1 MLTVQTLIKIL
12 CPRTLESDPSVAV
25 LEHARLFEEVNSEV
39 ETAKSKGQQ
48 VSAEL
53 HAKWRKAK
61 QWHLMNVQTDRIEHI
76 EDQIDEASRTG
87 ITDPEYHEALKKRRH
102 EAILELN
109 RLCPAR
115 RGSWETLPKGAS
127 HLSRRQRTWYDL

>member
-12 CPRTLESDPSVAV
+12 CPRTLDPDPSVAV
-25 LEHARLFEEVNSEV
+25 LEHARLFEEVDSEV
-39 ETAKSKGQQ
+39 ETAKSEGQQ

-53 HAKWRKAK
+53 HAEWRKAK

-76 EDQIDEASRTG
+76 EEQISQASRIG
-87 ITDPEYHEALKKRRH
+87 ITNPEYHEALKKRRQ

-115 RGSWETLPKGAS
+115 RVSWESLPKRAS